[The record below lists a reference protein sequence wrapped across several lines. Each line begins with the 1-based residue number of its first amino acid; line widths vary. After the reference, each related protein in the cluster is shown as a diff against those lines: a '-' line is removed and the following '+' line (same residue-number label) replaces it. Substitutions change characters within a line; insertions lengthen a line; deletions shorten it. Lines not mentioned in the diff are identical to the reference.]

1 MEKFAIIDEQN
12 VKEKIMGKFA
22 IITDSSS
29 DLARELRQKY
39 DVDCVSARCF
49 IDGKEYECDPDWEN
63 ICMDDFYNRLRSG
76 ERIQTSQISNVKCV
90 EVFEKYLKDG
100 YDILSISCAT
110 ALSNGYNIT
119 YQAKEELLKKYPE
132 RKIVCIDSK
141 NASGGLA
148 LLVIK
153 ASMLRAE
160 GKTLE
165 ETAEWVENNKKFIN
179 QEGSVDKLSYLKQA
193 GRVSAAAAFFGGL
206 LNIKPMIISDVHGYN
221 VAVEKVKGRKTSI
234 NRAVERVVERYTG
247 EGIPFV
253 IINHTQCEDVALEI
267 KQMIMEKLNLGDDQV
282 IISNVAG
289 AMGASVGPGMFGIY
303 HFGKEVT
310 YDSKAN

>member
-1 MEKFAIIDEQN
+1 
-12 VKEKIMGKFA
+12 MGKFA

-29 DLARELRQKY
+29 DLSKELRQKY
-39 DVDCVSARCF
+39 DVDYVCARCF
-49 IDGKEYECDPDWEN
+49 IDGKEYEADPDWEN
-63 ICMDDFYNRLRSG
+63 LSMDDFYNRLRSG

-90 EVFEKYLKDG
+90 EVFEKPLKEG
-100 YDILSISCAT
+100 YDILSISCTT

-119 YQAKEELLKKYPE
+119 YQAREELLKKYPE
-132 RKIVCIDSK
+132 RKIVCLDSK
-141 NASGGLA
+141 NASGGLG

-165 ETAEWVENNKKFIN
+165 QTAEWIENNKKYIN

-234 NRAVERVVERYTG
+234 DRTVERVVERYTG

-267 KQMIMEKLNLGDDQV
+267 KQKIMEKLNLSDDQV
-282 IISNVAG
+282 IIGNVAG
-289 AMGASVGPGMFGIY
+289 AMGASVGPGMFGVY

-310 YDSKAN
+310 YDSKAK

>member
-1 MEKFAIIDEQN
+1 
-12 VKEKIMGKFA
+12 MGKFA

-29 DLARELRQKY
+29 DLAKKLRDKY
-39 DVDCVSARCF
+39 DVDCVSARCY
-49 IDGKEYECDPDWEN
+49 IDGKEYETDPDWEN
-63 ICMDDFYNRLRSG
+63 LSMDDFYNRLRNG
-76 ERIQTSQISNVKCV
+76 ERIQTSQISNVKCT
-90 EVFEKYLKDG
+90 EVFEKHLKQG

-110 ALSNGYNIT
+110 VLSNGFNIT
-119 YQAKEELLKKYPE
+119 YQAKEELIKKYPE

-141 NASGGLA
+141 SASGGLG

-165 ETAEWVENNKKFIN
+165 ETAQWVENNKKYIN

-193 GRVSAAAAFFGGL
+193 GRVSATAAFFGGL

-234 NRAVERVVERYTG
+234 DRTVERVIERYTG
-247 EGIPFV
+247 ESIPFV
-253 IINHTQCEDVALEI
+253 IINHTQCDDVALEL
-267 KQMIMEKLNLGDDQV
+267 KQMIIEKLNLSDDQV
-282 IISNVAG
+282 IIGNVAG
-289 AMGASVGPGMFGIY
+289 AMGASVGPGMFGVY
-303 HFGKEVT
+303 YFGKEVT
-310 YDSKAN
+310 FDSKAK